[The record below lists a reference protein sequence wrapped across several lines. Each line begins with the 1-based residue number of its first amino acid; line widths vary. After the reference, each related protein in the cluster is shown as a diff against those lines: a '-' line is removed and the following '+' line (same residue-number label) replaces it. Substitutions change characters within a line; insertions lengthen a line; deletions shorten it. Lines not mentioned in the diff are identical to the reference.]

1 MMKTRVAS
9 RAPAIKIPTIVA
21 FGTDFFVATSS
32 VRDSFRRLDGGG
44 GNGESPNLLRW
55 LI

>member
-1 MMKTRVAS
+1 MRTRVAFREAAS
-9 RAPAIKIPTIVA
+9 KIPTIVA

-44 GNGESPNLLRW
+44 GKGESPSLLRW

>member
-1 MMKTRVAS
+1 VAFRVAAS
-9 RAPAIKIPTIVA
+9 KIPKVPKIVA